1 MHHLHFLLLVVL
13 VGLVVV
19 AFVSLAFTFVEGTL
33 VTAPLVLAGAAPWLC
48 ELSPESL
55 GSFSFSV
62 GVSFSV
68 TVVRERAGS

>member
-1 MHHLHFLLLVVL
+1 MHHLHFLLLVTL

-19 AFVSLAFTFVEGTL
+19 GFVSFAFTFVGGAL
-33 VTAPLVLAGAAPWLC
+33 VTVPLFLAGGVPWLC

-62 GVSFSV
+62 GVSLSV
-68 TVVRERAGS
+68 TARERAGS